1 MSRYI
6 SHRMSGSL
14 AVILD
19 TALAG
24 YMVLE
29 QLPPVLEHIAVLWE
43 HKTGMKDSGYK
54 LA

>member
-1 MSRYI
+1 MSHYI

-14 AVILD
+14 VVILD

-29 QLPPVLEHIAVLWE
+29 QLPPALEHIAVLWR
-43 HKTGMKDSGYK
+43 HKTGMKGFGYK